1 MRSQPYTGVNAH
13 VRSQPDTALSAHPA
27 GRWAVTALFAANG
40 VAVGSFLA
48 RIPVLKADLGLGEAA
63 LGAVLLGPP
72 LGTIVA
78 VLAAGAVLE
87 RLGTRSVSLVG
98 ITVGAASLI
107 GVGAASAAWQLFATL
122 TLLGMGLGAMDLA
135 MNARGSDAEQ
145 RAGTSLMV
153 GFHGAWS
160 LGALAGGAVASL
172 SIAAGLSSTAHLASI
187 AAGLA
192 LAGVVATRRSDQLG
206 QGDAEA
212 GRSRLAI
219 PRGPLVPLAVAAV
232 AATLAEG
239 AVGDWAGVFLHE
251 HRATSEAVAATGF
264 VAFAA
269 TMAAARLVG
278 DAAVRRFGPRGVAR
292 SGGALAVVGFI
303 AAVAS
308 PGALGSILA
317 FALVGLGIGPV
328 FPLMLADAGRRQGGQ
343 GIAAVSA
350 VGYTGLVLGPPLIG
364 FAAEATT
371 LPTALLGVSVVAGFI
386 VVAGRKLPE
395 GA

>member
-1 MRSQPYTGVNAH
+1 MNAPRSHA
-13 VRSQPDTALSAHPA
+13 RA

-48 RIPVLKADLGLGEAA
+48 RIPVLKANLGLGEAA

-87 RLGTRSVSLVG
+87 RLGTRAVSLVG
-98 ITVGAASLI
+98 IAVAAASLT
-107 GVGAASAAWQLFATL
+107 GVGATADAWQLFAAL

-135 MNARGSDAEQ
+135 MNARGSDIEQ

-160 LGALAGGAVASL
+160 LGALAGGVIASL
-172 SIAAGLSSTAHLASI
+172 SIALQVSTGAHLTAV
-187 AAGLA
+187 AAGVLVAGLA
-192 LAGVVATRRSDQLG
+192 ATRRSNQLG
-206 QGDAEA
+206 RAASER
-212 GRSRLAI
+212 GRNRAAI

-232 AATLAEG
+232 AATLSEG

-251 HRATSEAVAATGF
+251 QRGTSEAVAAVGF

-278 DAAVRRFGPRGVAR
+278 DAAVRRFGARRVAR
-292 SGGALAVVGFI
+292 GGGALAVVGFV

-308 PGALGSILA
+308 PAALGSILA
-317 FALVGLGIGPV
+317 FGLVGLGIGPV
-328 FPLMLADAGRRQGGQ
+328 FPLMLADAGRREGGR

-371 LPTALLGVSVVAGFI
+371 LSTALLAVSAVAAFI
-386 VVAGRKLPE
+386 VVSARELPQVS
-395 GA
+395 